1 MEKTKL
7 VNNTKISPISNKDKV
22 ANKIE
27 SLWTEKSSHHKNSNN
42 ENKKLVIKLETTG
55 KESRKILLKM
65 ESTSSNTQSNNF
77 YLISELLKEFFNG
90 NSNFE

>member
-1 MEKTKL
+1 MEKTKI
-7 VNNTKISPISNKDKV
+7 VNNTKISPFSNKDKV

-27 SLWTEKSSHHKNSNN
+27 SLWTENSSLYKNSNN
-42 ENKKLVIKLETTG
+42 LNKKLVIKLKTTG

-65 ESTSSNTQSNNF
+65 ESTSSQTQSNNY

-90 NSNFE
+90 NSNSE

>member
-22 ANKIE
+22 GKKIE
-27 SLWTEKSSHHKNSNN
+27 SLWNENLSLQKISKT

-55 KESRKILLKM
+55 KERRKILLKM
-65 ESTSSNTQSNNF
+65 ESTSSKTQNNNYF
-77 YLISELLKEFFNG
+77 LISELLKEFFNG
-90 NSNFE
+90 NSNLE

>member
-7 VNNTKISPISNKDKV
+7 VNNAKISPISNKDKV

-27 SLWTEKSSHHKNSNN
+27 SLWNENLSPHKNYKN
-42 ENKKLVIKLETTG
+42 ENKKLVIKIETTG
-55 KESRKILLKM
+55 KERRKLLLKM
-65 ESTSSNTQSNNF
+65 ESASSKTQSNNY